1 MVSDS
6 PISVPVSDAE
16 ASATLAWLSSKL
28 TPVRVL
34 DAGARGLPAPLDAL
48 SSPVRTVVCD
58 PLAADTTTES
68 GDRIVSAVAVS
79 VHGGPEELNVTR
91 DPARSSLLEPNRAVV
106 ARYGDAAGF
115 DVCERRAVPS
125 LTLRQL
131 KVQHGPFDVLMLTT
145 QGLEYSLLSSGLDAV
160 RDAVCIDVAG
170 GLVDNYVGQYPL
182 AVVAP
187 LLRGLGYSLL
197 DLSTR
202 SRRAA
207 AWGDT
212 VRHQPVEYRGLW
224 VKDDLVCGTETTRLE
239 QAVKLLVLSKFL
251 DYHAFGHELATAL
264 RQRALLP
271 PGPARTLAKAGFWAL
286 PWSLSRMDGT

>member
-1 MVSDS
+1 MVTDS
-6 PISVPVSDAE
+6 PIPGSVSDAE
-16 ASATLAWLSSKL
+16 ASDTLAWLSSKL
-28 TPVRVL
+28 TPIRVL
-34 DAGARGLPAPLDAL
+34 DVGARGLPASWDPLSGL
-48 SSPVRTVVCD
+48 VRNVVCD
-58 PLAADTTTES
+58 PLADATTDS
-68 GDRIVSAVAVS
+68 GDHVVNAVAVS

-91 DPARSSLLEPNRAVV
+91 DPARSSLLEPHRAVV
-106 ARYGDAAGF
+106 ARYGSAADF

-131 KVQHGPFDVLMLTT
+131 AREYDSFDVLRLTT
-145 QGLEYSLLSSGLDAV
+145 QGLEYSLLSSDLDAV

-187 LLRGLGYSLL
+187 LLRGLGYSLI
-197 DLSTR
+197 DLSTQ
-202 SRRAA
+202 SRPAA
-207 AWGDT
+207 AWGST

-251 DYHAFGHELATAL
+251 DHHAFGHELASAL

-271 PGPARTLAKAGFWAL
+271 PGPARALAKAGFWAL
-286 PWSLSRMDGT
+286 PWSL